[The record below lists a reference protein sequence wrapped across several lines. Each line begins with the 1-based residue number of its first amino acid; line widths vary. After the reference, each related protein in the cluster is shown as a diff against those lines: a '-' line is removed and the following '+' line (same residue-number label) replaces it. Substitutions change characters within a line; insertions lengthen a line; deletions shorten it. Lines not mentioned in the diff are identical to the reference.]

1 MGQICSL
8 FSGRQS
14 GEGSPQDVRL
24 LRPEAV
30 QHGSSTASASAQL
43 AEAKVPATTNAPRT
57 TSPPAVASQAEPAQT
72 TEQAEPAQAAAAAL
86 PKDLPSAK
94 AEPAQAAAAALPED
108 PNAKAEPAQ
117 AAAAALPEDLP
128 STREADAASG
138 PPAAAKASAGPDR
151 RVDPVD
157 GQAYTFQQIKQFY
170 KGTYNHQQVVAYWNT
185 LKPKGG
191 KVGGGKP
198 SAKRQ
203 NTSGAAPRGAG
214 R

>member
-24 LRPEAV
+24 LRPDAV

-72 TEQAEPAQAAAAAL
+72 TEQAEPAQAAAAA
-86 PKDLPSAK
+86 
-94 AEPAQAAAAALPED
+94 ALPED
-108 PNAKAEPAQ
+108 LPSAKAEPAQ

-203 NTSGAAPRGAG
+203 NTSGGAPRGAG